1 MLFLEIFLG
10 FTAFFLWK
18 LLNETNIVSGIV
30 LGTNLIFNFWKK
42 RPCFKARIFT
52 IYLTIVSD
60 ELEILLLQL
69 RLI

>member
-1 MLFLEIFLG
+1 MLLLEIFLG

-30 LGTNLIFNFWKK
+30 LGTNLWKE
-42 RPCFKARIFT
+42 RSCFKAGTFT

-60 ELEILLLQL
+60 ELEILLHQL
-69 RLI
+69 RLIYTD